1 MTKTIEAI
9 WQLLQQHQ
17 GETFHTAKGLPF
29 TYTIRGGE
37 LFVNRRRKSITVSTV
52 RRALEK
58 ITLLEA
64 AGEVI
69 TGPKKIGCYG
79 ASYLYPVLLALDVLE
94 RPALPGQEEFTD
106 AAIRILDQQDRPM
119 VFLLWG
125 RPAQMKKSMLHRN
138 PKHLIL
144 EAPHPSPLSAYRGF
158 FGCKHFS
165 QTNEFL
171 KANGLEPIDWQIEN
185 RAEQK
190 TEE

>member
-64 AGEVI
+64 
-69 TGPKKIGCYG
+69 YG

-106 AAIRILDQQDRPM
+106 AAI
-119 VFLLWG
+119 V
-125 RPAQMKKSMLHRN
+125 
-138 PKHLIL
+138 
-144 EAPHPSPLSAYRGF
+144 
-158 FGCKHFS
+158 
-165 QTNEFL
+165 NE
-171 KANGLEPIDWQIEN
+171 I
-185 RAEQK
+185 
-190 TEE
+190 

>member
-1 MTKTIEAI
+1 MTKTIEAT

-29 TYTIRGGE
+29 TYTIRGGA

-79 ASYLYPVLLALDVLE
+79 ASYLYPGAVGAGRSGRTSPAGAGRIYRCRNCE
-94 RPALPGQEEFTD
+94 RD
-106 AAIRILDQQDRPM
+106 
-119 VFLLWG
+119 
-125 RPAQMKKSMLHRN
+125 MKSVQN
-138 PKHLIL
+138 
-144 EAPHPSPLSAYRGF
+144 APH
-158 FGCKHFS
+158 
-165 QTNEFL
+165 T
-171 KANGLEPIDWQIEN
+171 
-185 RAEQK
+185 
-190 TEE
+190 

>member
-29 TYTIRGGE
+29 TYTMHGGE
-37 LFVNRRRKSITVSTV
+37 LFVKSITVSTV

-79 ASYLYPVLLALDVLE
+79 ASYLYPVLLALDILE

-106 AAIRILDQQDRPM
+106 AAI
-119 VFLLWG
+119 V
-125 RPAQMKKSMLHRN
+125 
-138 PKHLIL
+138 
-144 EAPHPSPLSAYRGF
+144 
-158 FGCKHFS
+158 
-165 QTNEFL
+165 NE
-171 KANGLEPIDWQIEN
+171 I
-185 RAEQK
+185 
-190 TEE
+190 

>member
-58 ITLLEA
+58 ITQLEA

-69 TGPKKIGCYG
+69 TGPKKIGC
-79 ASYLYPVLLALDVLE
+79 YPVLLALDVLE

-106 AAIRILDQQDRPM
+106 AVI
-119 VFLLWG
+119 V
-125 RPAQMKKSMLHRN
+125 N
-138 PKHLIL
+138 
-144 EAPHPSPLSAYRGF
+144 
-158 FGCKHFS
+158 
-165 QTNEFL
+165 
-171 KANGLEPIDWQIEN
+171 
-185 RAEQK
+185 
-190 TEE
+190 

>member
-52 RRALEK
+52 RSALEK

-79 ASYLYPVLLALDVLE
+79 ASYLYPVLLALGVFTVGQSGQ
-94 RPALPGQEEFTD
+94 PHHVPTSCIKSIQNLPCE
-106 AAIRILDQQDRPM
+106 
-119 VFLLWG
+119 
-125 RPAQMKKSMLHRN
+125 
-138 PKHLIL
+138 
-144 EAPHPSPLSAYRGF
+144 
-158 FGCKHFS
+158 
-165 QTNEFL
+165 
-171 KANGLEPIDWQIEN
+171 
-185 RAEQK
+185 
-190 TEE
+190 

>member
-58 ITLLEA
+58 ITQLEA
-64 AGEVI
+64 AGEII

-79 ASYLYPVLLALDVLE
+79 ASYLYPVFLQLGIIH
-94 RPALPGQEEFTD
+94 LPPDGQLNFYS
-106 AAIRILDQQDRPM
+106 L
-119 VFLLWG
+119 
-125 RPAQMKKSMLHRN
+125 
-138 PKHLIL
+138 
-144 EAPHPSPLSAYRGF
+144 
-158 FGCKHFS
+158 
-165 QTNEFL
+165 
-171 KANGLEPIDWQIEN
+171 
-185 RAEQK
+185 
-190 TEE
+190 